1 MPRTVPKGN
10 TLRRHH
16 FAFVF
21 RDDHRRHKQSWVVQ
35 CTPLAAGRTVDNVRV
50 AGDDDR
56 GSVAAGT
63 VLSKEVEDKGFLVD
77 TVRSQLRQFVE
88 AR

>member
-1 MPRTVPKGN
+1 M
-10 TLRRHH
+10 
-16 FAFVF
+16 
-21 RDDHRRHKQSWVVQ
+21 
-35 CTPLAAGRTVDNVRV
+35 DNVRV

-77 TVRSQLRQFVE
+77 TARSQLRQFVE
-88 AR
+88 ARSGYMAVELVDSSLWL